1 MSQRNWLTSV
11 TVRLSAA
18 LFILA
23 GASASFATDPEPS
36 SEAAR
41 LATYKN
47 GSETSFA
54 LSLRPKVKPS
64 PSNANDLLIL
74 FDTSASQS
82 GLYRKDAIT
91 ALNRFLSQLNPKD
104 QVKLVAVDVNSIDLH
119 SEFVAPQ
126 DAQITAGLK
135 KLDQRVT
142 MNIVGHSDAKVH
154 ELYNR
159 NTAWE
164 HAAEIERSLC
174 VRVLQN
180 ESDNVTVLESAG

>member
-18 LFILA
+18 LLILA

-54 LSLRPKVKPS
+54 LSLRPKVKPDLS
-64 PSNANDLLIL
+64 TANDLLIL

-82 GLYRKDAIT
+82 GLYRKDALT
-91 ALNRFLSQLNPKD
+91 ALNRFLAQLNPKD
-104 QVKLVAVDVNSIDLH
+104 QVKLVAVDVNSTDLH
-119 SEFVAPQ
+119 REFVAPQ
-126 DAQITAGLK
+126 NAQIAAGLK
-135 KLDQRVT
+135 KLGQRVPLGST
-142 MNIVGHSDAKVH
+142 DMLIAMKKALDSFTN
-154 ELYNR
+154 
-159 NTAWE
+159 
-164 HAAEIERSLC
+164 
-174 VRVLQN
+174 LQSN
-180 ESDNVTVLESAG
+180 SPRHVIYIGDGM